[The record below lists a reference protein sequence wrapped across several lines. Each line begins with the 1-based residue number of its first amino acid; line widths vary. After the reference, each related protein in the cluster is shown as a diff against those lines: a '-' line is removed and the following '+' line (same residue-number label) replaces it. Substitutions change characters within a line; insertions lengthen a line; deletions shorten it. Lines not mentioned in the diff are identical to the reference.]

1 MEKARLAG
9 MLTLAVVTAATVGV
23 EYPKM
28 AAQRQEAAEYRAIL
42 EAAPLAQVE
51 GEAQS
56 PNGQFRVETAGRT
69 DQYISGW
76 IVPEFLQVTSTDS
89 GAVLWQDQGWLTQS
103 AAWSPDSRFLA
114 LAYSTRTQSGLKVV
128 DTQTWTDWDFTLPD
142 GSPIP
147 EYIFFPEDWA
157 RWRGDSS
164 LEVALGRGEGEEAHT
179 YCCSLLTDESGQL
192 TGSVLEE
199 TTEILSEDYD
209 FDHDGVPETTELVTV
224 EAPDGDVRPAWYEL
238 RITRQEGTELWST
251 TAHWSHP
258 GWTSVFACQ
267 IDGQDYLLQ
276 YEPEMWQG
284 WGEYTYRLFHPYII
298 SPASNE
304 PAEQVLRESAV
315 TWDLNFG
322 REGHHLNAAALADF
336 LEEVHGY
343 LDRSTLLLSTE
354 DGEFRTGGS
363 GAAFRLDMD
372 LWDAFCPYDE
382 TRSLLENLEN
392 LERVRT
398 AARQAAETA

>member
-1 MEKARLAG
+1 MEKGRWLGVLA
-9 MLTLAVVTAATVGV
+9 LAVITAVTVGA
-23 EYPKM
+23 ESPRT
-28 AAQRQEAAEYRAIL
+28 AAQRQEAAEYRALL
-42 EAAPLAQVE
+42 EATPLAQVE
-51 GEAQS
+51 GEALS
-56 PNGQFRVETAGRT
+56 PDGRFRAETAGRT
-69 DQYISGW
+69 DLYVSGL
-76 IVPEFLQVTSTDS
+76 IVPEFLQVTDTDS
-89 GAVLWQDQGWLTQS
+89 GEVLWQDQGWLTQN
-103 AAWSPDSRFLA
+103 AAWSPDSRLLA
-114 LAYSTRTQSGLKVV
+114 LAYSTRTQSGLKIV
-128 DTQTWTDWDFTLPD
+128 DTQAWTDWDFTLPD

-147 EYIFFPEDWA
+147 EYTFFPEDWA
-157 RWRGDSS
+157 RWREHSS
-164 LEVALGRGEGEEAHT
+164 LEVTLGWGDGEEPHT
-179 YCCSLLTDESGQL
+179 YCCSMTADEGGQL

-199 TTEILSEDYD
+199 TAEVLSEDYD

-224 EAPDGDVRPAWYEL
+224 EDPEGAARPAWYEL
-238 RITRQEGTELWST
+238 RIIRRDGQELWAA

-258 GWTSVFACQ
+258 GWTSVFACE
-267 IDGQDYLLQ
+267 IDGEDWLLQ
-276 YEPEMWQG
+276 YDPEMWQG

-382 TRSLLENLEN
+382 TRSLLENLES

-398 AARQAAETA
+398 AARKAAETA

>member
-1 MEKARLAG
+1 MEKRRILGVLA
-9 MLTLAVVTAATVGV
+9 LAVITAVTVGA
-23 EYPKM
+23 EFPET

-42 EAAPLAQVE
+42 EAAPVAQVE
-51 GEAQS
+51 EETLS

-89 GAVLWQDQGWLTQS
+89 GAVPWQDQGWLTQS

-128 DTQTWTDWDFTLPD
+128 DTQTWTDWEFTLPD

-147 EYIFFPEDWA
+147 EYVFFPEDWA

-199 TTEILSEDYD
+199 TTAILSEDYD

-238 RITRQEGTELWST
+238 RITRQDGTELWST

-304 PAEQVLRESAV
+304 PAEQVLR
-315 TWDLNFG
+315 
-322 REGHHLNAAALADF
+322 
-336 LEEVHGY
+336 
-343 LDRSTLLLSTE
+343 
-354 DGEFRTGGS
+354 
-363 GAAFRLDMD
+363 
-372 LWDAFCPYDE
+372 
-382 TRSLLENLEN
+382 
-392 LERVRT
+392 
-398 AARQAAETA
+398 

>member
-276 YEPEMWQG
+276 YEPEMWKG

>member
-9 MLTLAVVTAATVGV
+9 VLALAVVTAVTVGA
-23 EYPKM
+23 EFPKT

-147 EYIFFPEDWA
+147 EYVFFPEDWGT
-157 RWRGDSS
+157 WLDMDT
-164 LEVALGRGEGEEAHT
+164 LLLTVGRGGDAGESHT
-179 YCCSLLTDESGQL
+179 YRCSMTAGEGGQL

-199 TTEILSEDYD
+199 TAEVLSEDYD
-209 FDHDGVPETTELVTV
+209 FDHDGVPEITELVTV
-224 EAPDGDVRPAWYEL
+224 GGPGSRSVAWYEL
-238 RITRQEGTELWST
+238 HIASGTG
-251 TAHWSHP
+251 TADAPKLLFDGTLALQHP
-258 GWTSVFACQ
+258 GWGSFLAVTVEGKDNFLMFAPVMYQ
-267 IDGQDYLLQ
+267 GFATYWYELISFREDGSADLLDR
-276 YEPEMWQG
+276 
-284 WGEYTYRLFHPYII
+284 GEVSFDLSFGRDGHQFDAGRI
-298 SPASNE
+298 
-304 PAEQVLRESAV
+304 AEFFRDLREYLQNGTVLVS
-315 TWDLNFG
+315 TENGEFQTGIPGLELQNYMFG
-322 REGHHLNAAALADF
+322 D
-336 LEEVHGY
+336 
-343 LDRSTLLLSTE
+343 LLSLDSLTSME
-354 DGEFRTGGS
+354 
-363 GAAFRLDMD
+363 AAILRQEAEMK
-372 LWDAFCPYDE
+372 
-382 TRSLLENLEN
+382 
-392 LERVRT
+392 T
-398 AARQAAETA
+398 AQGVA